1 LAEGGVVFAVGD
13 EVLDFGGDVED
24 AETGLEGVNRFV
36 DVLADSAGVE
46 EGFFLRSGGDRGRRR
61 GRRRGDEGNQYE
73 VEGGKE

>member
-13 EVLDFGGDVED
+13 EVLDFGGD
-24 AETGLEGVNRFV
+24 V